1 MSVMKR
7 KISLDFTSLLDI
19 TMIILFFFL
28 INFKFSVDGIKAE
41 AGQQMEAAAAQS
53 ERLENDKQKFEEEKE
68 DWQKQAEAEL
78 KKIREADGKAADNAE
93 ALIKYANGDV
103 INIDL
108 DIKTKSNWKIT
119 VSRGEAVLG
128 VISPSDNKG
137 EKDTKTYVNEE
148 IVRLLNRERFSK
160 DDVIIGIFK
169 YNKLNYGS
177 RFAENIFKDIKEVEY
192 NFTNFYLAKS
202 AYSVKEVI

>member
-1 MSVMKR
+1 MSMMKR

-28 INFKFSVDGIKAE
+28 INFKFSVDDIKAE
-41 AGQQMEAAAAQS
+41 ADQQMEAAAAQS
-53 ERLENDKQKFEEEKE
+53 ERLESDKQKLEEEKE

-78 KKIREADGKAADNAE
+78 KKIREADEKAADNAE
-93 ALIKYANGDV
+93 ALIKFANGDV

-108 DIKTKSNWKIT
+108 DIQTKSNWEIT

-128 VISPSDNKG
+128 VISSPEDADG
-137 EKDTKTYVNEE
+137 KDMKAYINDE
-148 IVRLLNRERFSK
+148 IIRLLNRERFSK

-169 YNKLNYGS
+169 YNKQSYGS
-177 RFAENIFKDIKEVEY
+177 RHAESMYEDIKEVEY

-202 AYSVKEVI
+202 AYSE